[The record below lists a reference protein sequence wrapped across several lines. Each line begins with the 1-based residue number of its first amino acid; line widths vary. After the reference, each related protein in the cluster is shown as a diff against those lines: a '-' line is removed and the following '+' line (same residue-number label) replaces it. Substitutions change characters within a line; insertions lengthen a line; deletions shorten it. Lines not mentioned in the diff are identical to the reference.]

1 MIELIGMTFA
11 LKCMTMHIPTRRKK
25 MKKIILIGLLAV
37 ILAFPVTSWSLT
49 IGNPAVDIG
58 GVDSLIASTVLASS
72 GDQTEVDW
80 VNSVL
85 GTSYTVADMTKTDI
99 VSNMWVVTNEDARI
113 YAMDFVSSNPMYFF
127 IKVGTGR
134 QDLPYTHHLYTN
146 FASLQYAV
154 VDLDQA
160 GYEIKNIG
168 KFSHIGEFPGTQV
181 PEPVSLILL
190 GLGLIGIAGVKR
202 KIS

>member
-1 MIELIGMTFA
+1 
-11 LKCMTMHIPTRRKK
+11 
-25 MKKIILIGLLAV
+25 MKKIILIGMLAV
-37 ILAFPVTSWSLT
+37 ILMFPIASWSLT
-49 IGNPAVDIG
+49 IGNPGVEIG
-58 GVDSLIASTVLASS
+58 GVDVRIASAVLDDS
-72 GDQTEVDW
+72 GDADEVAW

-85 GTSYTVADMTKTDI
+85 GTSYTIADMEKTEEA
-99 VSNMWVVTNEDARI
+99 NMVWVVTNDNSRI
-113 YAMDFVSSNPMYFF
+113 YAMDFVSTNPMYFF
-127 IKVGTGR
+127 IKVGT
-134 QDLPYTHHLYTN
+134 DKSYPYFTHHLYKN
-146 FASLQYAV
+146 FESFQYAV

-190 GLGLIGIAGVKR
+190 GLGLIGIAGIKR

>member
-1 MIELIGMTFA
+1 M
-11 LKCMTMHIPTRRKK
+11 R
-25 MKKIILIGLLAV
+25 KIILIGLLAV
-37 ILAFPVTSWSLT
+37 ILIFPVTSWSLT

-58 GVDSLIASTVLASS
+58 GVDFLKASAVLADS
-72 GDQTEVDW
+72 GDADEVAW

-85 GTSYTVADMTKTDI
+85 GTSYTVADMTKTDVAEI
-99 VSNMWVVTNEDARI
+99 MWVVTNEDDSV
-113 YAMDFVSSNPMYFF
+113 YAMDFVSTNPLYFF
-127 IKVGTGR
+127 IKVGAGAK
-134 QDLPYTHHLYTN
+134 DKPYTHHLYTN

-190 GLGLIGIAGVKR
+190 GLGLIGIVGIKR

>member
-1 MIELIGMTFA
+1 
-11 LKCMTMHIPTRRKK
+11 
-25 MKKIILIGLLAV
+25 MKKIMLIGLLAV
-37 ILAFPVTSWSLT
+37 ILMFPVASWSLT
-49 IGNPAVDIG
+49 IGDPAVDIG
-58 GVDSLIASTVLASS
+58 GVDLLIASADLGNS
-72 GDQTEVDW
+72 GDEGEVAW

-85 GTSYTVADMTKTDI
+85 GTAFTIGDMTKTDI
-99 VSNMWVVTNEDARI
+99 VEMMWVVTNEDDSV
-113 YAMDFVSSNPMYFF
+113 YAMDFVSSNPLYFF
-127 IKVGTGR
+127 IKVGAGR
-134 QDLPYTHHLYTN
+134 NDLPYTHHLYTN
-146 FASLQYAV
+146 FESLQFAV

-190 GLGLIGIAGVKR
+190 GLGLIGLAGIKR

>member
-1 MIELIGMTFA
+1 
-11 LKCMTMHIPTRRKK
+11 
-25 MKKIILIGLLAV
+25 MKKIMLIGLLAV

-58 GVDSLIASTVLASS
+58 GVDLLIASAVLADSS
-72 GDQTEVDW
+72 DEGEVAW

-85 GTSYTVADMTKTDI
+85 GTAYTKTDMTKTDI
-99 VSNMWVVTNEDARI
+99 VESMWVVTNEDDSI
-113 YAMDFVSSNPMYFF
+113 YAMDFVSSNPLYFF
-127 IKVGTGR
+127 IKVGAGR
-134 QDLPYTHHLYTN
+134 NDLPYTHHLYTN
-146 FASLQYAV
+146 FESLQFAV
-154 VDLDQA
+154 VDLEQA

-181 PEPVSLILL
+181 PEPMSLILL
-190 GLGLIGIAGVKR
+190 GLGLIGIVGIKR

>member
-1 MIELIGMTFA
+1 
-11 LKCMTMHIPTRRKK
+11 
-25 MKKIILIGLLAV
+25 MKKILLIGFMVAML
-37 ILAFPVTSWSLT
+37 IFPVASWSLT
-49 IGNPAVDIG
+49 IGNPAIDIG
-58 GVDSLIASTVLASS
+58 GVDSLIASGVLSNSS
-72 GDQTEVDW
+72 DAGEVAW

-85 GTSYTVADMTKTDI
+85 GTSYSIADMTKTNI
-99 VSNMWVVTNEDARI
+99 VNTMWVVTNEDARI
-113 YAMDFVSSNPMYFF
+113 YAMDFESSNPLYFF
-127 IKVGTGR
+127 IKVGAGKN
-134 QDLPYTHHLYTN
+134 DLPYTHYLYSN

-190 GLGLIGIAGVKR
+190 GLGLIGIAGIKR

>member
-1 MIELIGMTFA
+1 MTTDF
-11 LKCMTMHIPTRRKK
+11 LRRRK
-25 MKKIILIGLLAV
+25 MKKILLIGFMVAMLS
-37 ILAFPVTSWSLT
+37 FPVTSWSLT
-49 IGNPAVDIG
+49 IGNPAIDIG
-58 GVDSLIASTVLASS
+58 GVDALIASADLGNS
-72 GDQTEVDW
+72 GDEGEVAW

-85 GTSYTVADMTKTDI
+85 GTSFAIADMTKTDI
-99 VSNMWVVTNEDARI
+99 VEMMWVVTNEDSSV

-127 IKVGTGR
+127 IKVGAGR
-134 QDLPYTHHLYTN
+134 NDLPYTHHLYTN

-168 KFSHIGEFPGTQV
+168 KFSHIGEFPGTTV

-190 GLGLIGIAGVKR
+190 GLGLIGIAGIKR

>member
-1 MIELIGMTFA
+1 MTTDF
-11 LKCMTMHIPTRRKK
+11 LRRRN
-25 MKKIILIGLLAV
+25 MKKILLIGFMVAMLT
-37 ILAFPVTSWSLT
+37 FPVASWSLT
-49 IGNPAVDIG
+49 IGDPAIDIG
-58 GVDSLIASTVLASS
+58 GVDALIASGVLSDSS
-72 GDQTEVDW
+72 DQGEVDW

-85 GTSYTVADMTKTDI
+85 GTSYIKTDMTKTDVI
-99 VSNMWVVTNEDARI
+99 EMMWVVTNEDSSV

-134 QDLPYTHHLYTN
+134 NDLPYTHHLYTN

-190 GLGLIGIAGVKR
+190 GLGLIGIAGIKR

>member
-1 MIELIGMTFA
+1 
-11 LKCMTMHIPTRRKK
+11 
-25 MKKIILIGLLAV
+25 MKKIMLIGLLAV
-37 ILAFPVTSWSLT
+37 ILMFPVASWSLT
-49 IGNPAVDIG
+49 IGDPAIDIG
-58 GVDSLIASTVLASS
+58 GVDALIASGVLSDSS
-72 GDQTEVDW
+72 DEGEVAW

-85 GTSYTVADMTKTDI
+85 GTSFVKTDMTKNDI
-99 VSNMWVVTNEDARI
+99 TESMWVVTNEDDSV
-113 YAMDFVSSNPMYFF
+113 YAMDFVSTNPLYFF

-134 QDLPYTHHLYTN
+134 NDLPYTHHLYTN
-146 FASLQYAV
+146 FDSLQYAV
-154 VDLDQA
+154 VDLEQA

-190 GLGLIGIAGVKR
+190 GFGLIGLAGIKR